1 MRTRSRGSRIV
12 RSTRWLSHGGAL
24 TLLSVSLSAS
34 AVAQTGAERR
44 TLSGARVALYNIA
57 GEVRIERG
65 RTREVEFE
73 ITRRGPDARRL
84 RIESGMVRGVPSVR
98 VIYPDGEDIVYR
110 GGAERESRWSTS
122 RTEARIRDDGTWGGE
137 RRTMGDGRRVR
148 VKRSGNG
155 IEAWADIRVLV
166 PDGQAL
172 EARLL
177 VGELRAT
184 DVDGDLTLDAGSAR
198 VLTDRT
204 RGALDIDA
212 GSGGVEV
219 REARGPRLTVDV
231 GSGSVRLT
239 EVRSDRCRIDTG
251 SGGVSGSGVGCA
263 AFDLDVGSGSVR
275 LADAAMDEVM
285 IDTGSGSV
293 DLGLRSSPR
302 RMRVESGS
310 GSITLALPASY
321 GATVDVDTGSGG
333 ISTDF
338 KVQTTRVERGAL
350 RGTIGDGR
358 GRLEV
363 NTGSGAV
370 RLRRAAP

>member
-1 MRTRSRGSRIV
+1 MRTRSPRSLIV
-12 RSTRWLSHGGAL
+12 RSAGWLSHGGAL
-24 TLLSVSLSAS
+24 TLLSALWSAS
-34 AVAQTGAERR
+34 AAAQPGVERR
-44 TLSGARVALYNIA
+44 ALSGTRVALYNVA

-73 ITRRGPDARRL
+73 ITRRGRDASRL
-84 RIESGMVRGVPSVR
+84 RIESGTVRGVPSVR
-98 VIYPDGEDIVYR
+98 VLYPDGEDIVYR
-110 GGAERESRWSTS
+110 GGAERDSRWSMS

-137 RRTMGDGRRVR
+137 RRSMGDGRRVR

-155 IEAWADIRVLV
+155 LEAWADIRVLV
-166 PDGQAL
+166 PDGQTL

-219 REARGPRLTVDV
+219 REARGSRLDVDV

-239 EVRSDRCRIDTG
+239 DVRSDRCRIDTG
-251 SGGVSGSGVGCA
+251 SGGVSGSGVGCTG
-263 AFDLDVGSGSVR
+263 FTLDVGSGSIR
-275 LADAAMDEVM
+275 LVDAAMDEVM

-302 RMRVESGS
+302 RLRVESGS
-310 GSITLALPASY
+310 GSVTLTLPASY
-321 GATVDVDTGSGG
+321 GASVDVDTGSGG
-333 ISTDF
+333 IATDF
-338 KVQTTRVERGAL
+338 AVQTTRVERGAL

-363 NTGSGAV
+363 STGSGGV